1 MRRALKKGLHTS
13 IILSWYCLPKIRP
26 RASHLYLHGRCEIL
40 GYIMNQMYTIALGG
54 LLVLSPLS
62 MAMAAEKTVFQ
73 LPKINVVANLVE
85 QANTDTLAAVTVIE
99 REEIERKQF
108 SSLQDLLRT
117 IPSISYV
124 NTGGLGQ
131 TTGLSIRG
139 TNSNAVLVMVDGQK
153 LASATTGQTA
163 IEHLPIDQIERI
175 EVVRGPRSSLYGSE
189 AVGGVIQ
196 IYTRKG
202 TADGIKPYASLK
214 YGSHETYD
222 ANVGVDIRKENTWMS
237 ASLAGL
243 KTQGLDVL
251 TSKTEEDKDGYKNVS
266 ASLKAGH
273 QFNELFAIEVNALH
287 VQGEAEY
294 DGGVNP
300 ENEIQQNVYGAGLT
314 FTPNDIW
321 TSKFNVGI
329 SQDKYETFDSKK
341 TTGKFDTEKQT
352 VSWLNTIEFNKNHS
366 LVAGVDYLN
375 DKVTSSTD
383 YDEKERNNIGLFTQY
398 IGQFNAVN
406 LQAALRSDDN
416 EQFGQHTTGNIALGY
431 QFNDYYN
438 AYMSYGTAFRSPT
451 FNDLYYPGWANPNL
465 EPEESE
471 NIEIGFKGSQLIDW
485 ELIGFVNKIDN
496 LIANQNNGQAK
507 IKGIELSLGQNF
519 DALSWNVNY
528 TYQDPE
534 NQNPNAKGK
543 QLTFKPAQLFNASL
557 DYKVED
563 WTIGGSVHAE
573 EKRYTDALNT
583 AKLAGFAIADVRV
596 AYQVTPE
603 FSVQAKLANMFDKEY
618 YTNNSWNG
626 DVYRQDGRTAWV
638 TLRYAMK

>member
-1 MRRALKKGLHTS
+1 MNHINITT
-13 IILSWYCLPKIRP
+13 
-26 RASHLYLHGRCEIL
+26 L
-40 GYIMNQMYTIALGG
+40 GS
-54 LLVLSPLS
+54 LLLLSPLS
-62 MAMAAEKTVFQ
+62 IAMAAEEPVHQ
-73 LPKINVVANLVE
+73 LPQINIVANLVE
-85 QANTDTLAAVTVIE
+85 QNNAETLAAVTVID

-108 SSLQDLLRT
+108 NSLQDLLRT

-131 TTGLSIRG
+131 ITGLSIRG

-163 IEHLPIDQIERI
+163 FEHLPIDQIERV

-202 TADGIKPYASLK
+202 SQDGIKPYASLK

-222 ANVGVDIRKENTWMS
+222 ANVGVNARKDNTW
-237 ASLAGL
+237 ASVNIAGL

-251 TSKTEEDKDGYKNVS
+251 TSKTEQDKDGYENVS

-273 QFNELFAIEVNALH
+273 QFNDFLAVEVNALH
-287 VQGEAEY
+287 IQGEAEY
-294 DGGVNP
+294 DGGISP

-314 FTPNDIW
+314 FTPNDLW

-329 SQDKYETFDSKK
+329 SQDKYETFDSKVS
-341 TTGKFDTEKQT
+341 TGQFDTEKQT
-352 VSWLNTIEFNKNHS
+352 VSWLNTIQFNKNHS

-383 YDEKERNNIGLFTQY
+383 YDEKERHNIGLFAQY
-398 IGQFNAVN
+398 IGQFDAVN

-431 QFNDYYN
+431 QFNDHYN
-438 AYMSYGTAFRSPT
+438 AYVSYGTAFRSPT

-465 EPEESE
+465 QPEESK
-471 NIEIGFKGSQLIDW
+471 NIEIGFKGSQLLDW

-507 IKGIELSLGQNF
+507 IKGVELSLGQNF

-534 NQNPNAKGK
+534 NQNLTAKGK
-543 QLTFKPAQLFNASL
+543 QLTFKPAQLLNASL

-573 EKRYTDALNT
+573 DQRYTNAQNT

-596 AYQVTPE
+596 AYQVNPE

-618 YTNNSWNG
+618 YTNNFYTG
-626 DVYRQDGRTAWV
+626 D
-638 TLRYAMK
+638 